1 MVIRGLLHIA
11 SLLLLLTPLP
21 LAAATLDDEMEAYLR
36 VVAVS
41 GREEP
46 AAAFVTQRLAGL
58 PVSRDALG
66 NVVLTLGS
74 GAPRRLVTCPL
85 DEPGYVVS
93 RILEDGYLRLVP
105 SGNALLGTLW
115 DQSHEG
121 QVVVVGGSQGW
132 RAGAVALPSV
142 HLQQAPPP
150 AGEPAPFTI
159 YDAYV
164 DVGAESAAEVAEMG
178 IRLLDPVAL
187 ARRPVR
193 LPGAPGE
200 LVAGPSARA
209 KGACLALIDAARRL
223 GGTPG
228 SGTTVFA
235 WTAGDLLNPAALAHV
250 AGERGPFDEVLQI
263 SRAFEW
269 DDQGRPQAIP
279 GPGGL
284 LAAGQLPPALSR
296 VRMAPPPQPGGFGG
310 RPDWGQARV
319 GFLALPGLYPGTP
332 VETVAVDDV
341 RRLAD
346 TLVELSGSTAAPSND
361 LPPLPAPEPLLQSDE
376 HAETSK
382 LLGALIARYGVSGA
396 EGPVREE
403 IRKHLPSWARPVSD
417 AEGNLRVTFGKEDS
431 KEHVLLVAH
440 MDEVGFRVAEVLPDG
455 RLRLQTRGGL
465 LQTAWEAHAALVHG
479 EKGPVPAVFE
489 PRQDWRSAERRNLQ
503 GPLTAWMGTT
513 SAQETAA
520 LGITAGSTVTMPK
533 GMLRIGRHRVVARS
547 FDDRSGSTALLLAL
561 RRIDPARIRKRVTV
575 AWSAQEEVGLVGAEA
590 LARDLPDLTRV
601 HPVDTFVSSDS
612 PVETR
617 RFAYAPLG
625 KGMVLRTMDNA
636 YLAPREL
643 IDRYAAF
650 ASRHRIPFQYGF
662 TGGASDGVAFLRQGV
677 VMLPFSWPGRYSH
690 SPVETADLRDLEAL
704 TRLVT
709 AVIEDSEE

>member
-1 MVIRGLLHIA
+1 MVIRRLRRIA
-11 SLLLLLTPLP
+11 SLLLLLAPLP

-36 VVAVS
+36 VVAVA
-41 GREEP
+41 GREGP
-46 AAAFVTQRLAGL
+46 AATFVSQRLAGL

-66 NVVLTLGS
+66 SVVLTLGS

-85 DEPGYVVS
+85 DEPGYIVS

-105 SGNALLGTLW
+105 AADSLAGALW
-115 DQSHEG
+115 DQAHEG

-142 HLQQAPPP
+142 HLQQAPAPP
-150 AGEPAPFTI
+150 GEPRPFSI

-164 DVGAESAAEVAEMG
+164 DVGAESAAEVVEMG
-178 IRLLDPVAL
+178 IRLLEPVAL
-187 ARRPVR
+187 MRRPVR
-193 LPGAPGE
+193 LPGG
-200 LVAGPSARA
+200 LIAGPSARA

-223 GGTPG
+223 GKTPG

-235 WTAGDLLNPAALAHV
+235 WIAGDLLNQAALAHV
-250 AGERGPFDEVLQI
+250 ARESGPFDEVLQI
-263 SRAFEW
+263 SRGFEW
-269 DDQGRPQAIP
+269 SADGRPQPIP

-284 LAAGQLPPALSR
+284 LAAGQLPQGLSR
-296 VRMAPPPQPGGFGG
+296 VRMVPPFQPGGFGG
-310 RPDWGQARV
+310 RPDWGQARI

-346 TLVELSGSTAAPSND
+346 ALLETAGSTANPSND
-361 LPPLPAPEPLLQSDE
+361 LPPLPAPEPLLQSEE

-382 LLGALIARYGVSGA
+382 LLGSIIARYGVSGA

-403 IRKHLPSWARPVSD
+403 IARHLPAWARPTTD
-417 AEGNLRVTFGKEDS
+417 AEGNLRVTFGKADS
-431 KEHVLLVAH
+431 QEHVLLVAH
-440 MDEVGFRVAEVLPDG
+440 MDEVGFRVAEILPDG
-455 RLRLQTRGGL
+455 RLRLQVRGGL
-465 LQTAWEAHAALVHG
+465 LQTAWEAQAALVHG
-479 EKGPVPAVFE
+479 GQGSVPAVFE

-503 GPLTAWMGTT
+503 GPLTAWVGTS

-520 LGITAGSTVTMPK
+520 LGITVGSTVTMPK

-561 RRIDPARIRKRVTV
+561 RQIDPAGIRNKKVTV
-575 AWSAQEEVGLVGAEA
+575 AWSVQEEVGLVGAEA

-612 PVETR
+612 PVETQ

-643 IDRYAAF
+643 IDRYAAL
-650 ASRHRIPFQYGF
+650 AARHRVPFQYGF
-662 TGGASDGVAFLRQGV
+662 TGGASDGVAFLGQGV
-677 VMLPFSWPGRYSH
+677 TMLPFSWPGRYSH
-690 SPVETADLRDLEAL
+690 SPIETADLRDLEAL
-704 TRLVT
+704 IRLVT
-709 AVIEDSEE
+709 VVIQE

>member
-1 MVIRGLLHIA
+1 MAIHHLLRIA
-11 SLLLLLTPLP
+11 SLLLLLTPFP
-21 LAAATLDDEMEAYLR
+21 LAAVTLDDEMEAWLR
-36 VVAVS
+36 VVAVA

-46 AAAFVTQRLAGL
+46 AAAFVAQRLAGL

-74 GAPRRLVTCPL
+74 GTPRRLVTCPL
-85 DEPGYVVS
+85 DEPGYIVS

-105 SGNALLGTLW
+105 VSGNVPAGALW
-115 DQSHEG
+115 DQAHEG

-187 ARRPVR
+187 VRRPVR
-193 LPGAPGE
+193 LPGG
-200 LVAGPSARA
+200 LLAGPSARA
-209 KGACLALIDAARRL
+209 KGACLALVDAARRL
-223 GGTPG
+223 DKTPG

-250 AGERGPFDEVLQI
+250 AQERGPFDEVLQI

-269 DDQGRPQAIP
+269 DDQGRPQTIP
-279 GPGGL
+279 GPEGL

-296 VRMAPPPQPGGFGG
+296 VRMSPPPQPGGFGG
-310 RPDWGQARV
+310 GPGWGQARV
-319 GFLALPGLYPGTP
+319 GFLALPGFYTGTP
-332 VETVAVDDV
+332 VETVAVNDV

-346 TLVELSGSTAAPSND
+346 TLLEIAGSTANPSGD
-361 LPPLPAPEPLLQSDE
+361 LPSLPTPERLLESEE
-376 HAETSK
+376 HAETSR

-403 IRKHLPSWARPVSD
+403 IQKHLPAWARPVTD

-455 RLRLQTRGGL
+455 RLRLQVRGGL
-465 LQTAWEAHAALVHG
+465 LSTAWEAHAALVHG
-479 EKGPVPAVFE
+479 DRGPVPAVFE

-503 GPLTAWMGTT
+503 GPLTAWVGTS
-513 SAQETAA
+513 SAEETAA
-520 LGITAGSTVTMPK
+520 LGISAGSTVTMPK

-547 FDDRSGSTALLLAL
+547 FDDRSGSTALLFAL
-561 RRIDPARIRKRVTV
+561 RRIDPAKIRKKVTV
-575 AWSAQEEVGLVGAEA
+575 AWSVQEEVGLVGAEA

-643 IDRYAAF
+643 IDRYCGF
-650 ASRHRIPFQYGF
+650 ASRHRVPFQYGF

-677 VMLPFSWPGRYSH
+677 TMLPFSWPGRYSH
-690 SPVETADLRDLEAL
+690 SPVEVADLRDVEAL
-704 TRLVT
+704 IRLVT
-709 AVIEDSEE
+709 AVITEDVEE

>member
-1 MVIRGLLHIA
+1 MLHHLRRLA
-11 SLLLLLTPLP
+11 PLLLLLLPLP
-21 LAAATLDDEMEAYLR
+21 LAAATLDDELEAWLR
-36 VVAVS
+36 DLAVA
-41 GREEP
+41 GREGP
-46 AAAFVTQRLAGL
+46 ASAFVAQRLAGL
-58 PVSRDALG
+58 PVSRDPLG
-66 NVVLTLGS
+66 SVVLTLGS

-93 RILEDGYLRLVP
+93 RILEDGYVRLVP

-115 DQSHEG
+115 DQAQEG

-142 HLQQAPPP
+142 HLQQAPAP
-150 AGEPAPFTI
+150 AGEPRPFSI

-187 ARRPVR
+187 LRRPVR
-193 LPGAPGE
+193 LPGG
-200 LVAGPSARA
+200 LIAGPSARV

-223 GGTPG
+223 GQTPG

-235 WTAGDLLNPAALAHV
+235 WIAGDLLNQAALAHV
-250 AGERGPFDEVLQI
+250 ARESGPFDEVLQI
-263 SRAFEW
+263 SRGFEW
-269 DDQGRPQAIP
+269 DADGRPQPIP

-284 LAAGQLPPALSR
+284 LAAGQLPQGLSR
-296 VRMAPPPQPGGFGG
+296 VRMIPPLQPGGFGG
-310 RPDWGQARV
+310 RPDWGQARI

-346 TLVELSGSTAAPSND
+346 ALLETVGSTAALSAGAND
-361 LPPLPAPEPLLQSDE
+361 LPPLPAQEPLLQSEE
-376 HAETSK
+376 HAGTSK
-382 LLGALIARYGVSGA
+382 LLGAIIARYGVSGA

-403 IRKHLPSWARPVSD
+403 IIRHLPAWARPTTD
-417 AEGNLRVTFGKEDS
+417 AAGNLRVTFGKEDS

-440 MDEVGFRVAEVLPDG
+440 MDEVGFRVAEILPDG
-455 RLRLQTRGGL
+455 RLRLQVRGGL
-465 LQTAWEAHAALVHG
+465 LQTAWEAQAALVHG
-479 EKGPVPAVFE
+479 DQGAVPAVFE
-489 PRQDWRSAERRNLQ
+489 PRQDWRSSERRNLQ
-503 GPLTAWMGTT
+503 GSPLTAWVGT
-513 SAQETAA
+513 SAAEETAA
-520 LGITAGSTVTMPK
+520 LGIAVGSTVTMPK

-561 RRIDPARIRKRVTV
+561 RQIDPARIRNKKVTV
-575 AWSAQEEVGLVGAEA
+575 AWSVQEEVGLVGADA

-612 PVETR
+612 PVETQ

-643 IDRYAAF
+643 IDRYAAL

-662 TGGASDGVAFLRQGV
+662 TGGASDGVAFLGQGV

-704 TRLVT
+704 IRLVT
-709 AVIEDSEE
+709 VVIQE

>member
-1 MVIRGLLHIA
+1 MLHHVRRLA
-11 SLLLLLTPLP
+11 PLLLLLLPVP
-21 LAAATLDDEMEAYLR
+21 LAATTLGDEMEAYLQ

-46 AAAFVTQRLAGL
+46 AAAFVAQRLAGL
-58 PVSRDALG
+58 TVSRDALG
-66 NVVLTLGS
+66 SVVLTLGS

-142 HLQQAPPP
+142 HLRQAPPP
-150 AGEPAPFTI
+150 AGEPTPFTI

-187 ARRPVR
+187 VRRPVR
-193 LPGAPGE
+193 LPGG
-200 LVAGPSARA
+200 LLAGPSARV
-209 KGACLALIDAARRL
+209 KGACLALVDAARRL
-223 GGTPG
+223 GKTPG
-228 SGTTVFA
+228 SGTVVFA
-235 WTAGDLLNPAALAHV
+235 WTAGDLLNQAALAHV
-250 AGERGPFDEVLQI
+250 ARERGPFDEVLQI
-263 SRAFEW
+263 SRGFEW
-269 DDQGRPQAIP
+269 DDQGRPQPIP

-296 VRMAPPPQPGGFGG
+296 VLMVPPSLPGGFGG

-319 GFLALPGLYPGTP
+319 GFLALPGLYAGTP
-332 VETVAVDDV
+332 VETVAIDDV

-346 TLVELSGSTAAPSND
+346 ALLETAGSAAALSAGAND
-361 LPPLPAPEPLLQSDE
+361 LPPLPTQEPLLQSEE

-382 LLGALIARYGVSGA
+382 LLGSIIARYGVSGA

-403 IRKHLPSWARPVSD
+403 IVRHLPAWARPTTD
-417 AEGNLRVTFGKEDS
+417 AAGNLRVTFGKEDS

-455 RLRLQTRGGL
+455 RLRLQVRGGL

-479 EKGPVPAVFE
+479 DRGPVPAVFE
-489 PRQDWRSAERRNLQ
+489 PRQDWRSSERRNLQ
-503 GPLTAWMGTT
+503 GASLTAWVGT
-513 SAQETAA
+513 SAAEETAA
-520 LGITAGSTVTMPK
+520 LGIAVGSTVTMPK

-561 RRIDPARIRKRVTV
+561 RQIDPARIRNKKVTV
-575 AWSAQEEVGLVGAEA
+575 AWSVQEEVGLVGAEA

-612 PVETR
+612 PVETQ

-643 IDRYAAF
+643 IDRYAAL
-650 ASRHRIPFQYGF
+650 ASRHRVPFQYGF
-662 TGGASDGVAFLRQGV
+662 TGGASDGVAFLGQGV
-677 VMLPFSWPGRYSH
+677 TMLPFSWPGRYSH
-690 SPVETADLRDLEAL
+690 SPIETADLRDLEAL
-704 TRLVT
+704 IRLVT
-709 AVIEDSEE
+709 AVIQE